1 MICLSVNGGRAGHAR
16 ACGPSHLRL
25 EAMSFTVC
33 APASLRCRSCESV
46 MFRTR
51 VAAVRRCRPPKL
63 SILSVRYC
71 VFILICADTLLFCMF
86 LCLLLN
92 ADTSRAPYISG
103 LVLRAPFHFL
113 FLIIFIS
120 NLFAV
125 CRLPFAVC
133 LFWTVPSFFVPVCE
147 SVSLR
152 FCCDPSMF
160 REVKFFVQY
169 RIVCRVV

>member
-1 MICLSVNGGRAGHAR
+1 MEAEPVTRARAALRIFDSKQCLLPCARLPRCAAAVVKVSCFGHALR
-16 ACGPSHLRL
+16 RCGGVALL
-25 EAMSFTVC
+25 N
-33 APASLRCRSCESV
+33 CRSSL
-46 MFRTR
+46 F
-51 VAAVRRCRPPKL
+51 
-63 SILSVRYC
+63 RYC
-71 VFILICADTLLFCMF
+71 VFILICADTFCMF